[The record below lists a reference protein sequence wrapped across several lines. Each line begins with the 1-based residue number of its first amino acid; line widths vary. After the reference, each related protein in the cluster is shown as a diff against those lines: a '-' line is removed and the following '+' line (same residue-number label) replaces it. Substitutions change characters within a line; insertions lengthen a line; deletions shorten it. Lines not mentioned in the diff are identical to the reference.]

1 MRRPAPTRASVLTG
15 ARVWQRA
22 RGNELVEIIAEPSP
36 QRRRTRQ
43 TLSDKEKAAA
53 LFRIWHRA
61 REMMAHAE
69 VLDDGELVH
78 FLAVIQLLIEE
89 RAAAST
95 GVSVLD
101 HASSTLPN

>member
-1 MRRPAPTRASVLTG
+1 
-15 ARVWQRA
+15 
-22 RGNELVEIIAEPSP
+22 
-36 QRRRTRQ
+36 
-43 TLSDKEKAAA
+43 
-53 LFRIWHRA
+53 
-61 REMMAHAE
+61 MAHAE
-69 VLDDGELVH
+69 ALDDGELVH